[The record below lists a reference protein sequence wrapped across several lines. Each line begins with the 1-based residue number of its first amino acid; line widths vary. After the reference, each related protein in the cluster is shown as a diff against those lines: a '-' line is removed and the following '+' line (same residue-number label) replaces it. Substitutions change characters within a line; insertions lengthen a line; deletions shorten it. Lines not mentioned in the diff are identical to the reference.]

1 MKALLIAEKPNLGKD
16 IEKVYRKMS
25 FKDDITFVALSGHVL
40 ELKYPGEYD
49 EKWHK
54 WNLDTL
60 PIIPDKFQYKLD
72 RGKSHFY
79 NSVKSELKSG
89 DYDYVI
95 NACDAGREGQLIFH
109 TVYQF
114 VGSKIPVKRLWI
126 SDTTDASIEKG
137 LNNLIDENDKDL
149 KNLTDAAFLR
159 SYFDWL
165 IGMNLSRATS
175 LKTNAKVPVGRV
187 MTPTLAIVV
196 NREREILNFKPEDYW
211 TIDVLFDGYQGVW
224 IDSETK
230 NTRIDKKEDAE
241 KILKS
246 IGDKG
251 KVKEAEKK
259 LVTNYAPE
267 LYSLLTLQKDANS
280 IYGYTASETLGIAQ
294 KLYDELK
301 LISYPRTESSVI
313 STNMINDMI
322 PLLNSLKGV
331 DGYEKV
337 IGEILK
343 DENNIKKT
351 LKKKTYVDNT
361 KLTDHHAIIPTN
373 TKANL
378 KILGIKERNIYELIL
393 KRFIAIFMKP
403 YTFNK
408 STVLIDSNNNLIRV
422 SGKEV
427 VNEGFKVLYGNKEKE
442 TILPNLSKG
451 DLVDIKNKKINEK
464 QTTPPSRY
472 NDSTLLDAM
481 ANAGRMVDDKDL
493 KDVLKRTKGI
503 GTSATRDSFIDKLI
517 KNEMIERKGKTIYP
531 TEFGMDVI
539 DVLDGRDV
547 ISPELTA
554 VWEEKLGKV
563 EDGDLSYQ
571 NFYKDMLEYTKEQT
585 ESIVNEV
592 NKDLNKDKETL
603 GKCPKCGKDVI
614 KGKNYYLCSGYKETC
629 DFIVGKTYC
638 GVNLRDTD
646 IEKILNGEET
656 RKMNFKFKSGKKGT
670 GRLKYDKD
678 ENRVNIVFEKREK
691 KEIGECPKCGAEIVD
706 GKNYYLCSKY
716 KDTCDFIIGKKILG
730 ANIGVKDAKDLIA
743 GKETGE
749 KEFTWKSGKK
759 GKASLKLD
767 GEKNI
772 KFVFK

>member
-1 MKALLIAEKPNLGKD
+1 
-16 IEKVYRKMS
+16 
-25 FKDDITFVALSGHVL
+25 
-40 ELKYPGEYD
+40 
-49 EKWHK
+49 
-54 WNLDTL
+54 
-60 PIIPDKFQYKLD
+60 
-72 RGKSHFY
+72 
-79 NSVKSELKSG
+79 
-89 DYDYVI
+89 
-95 NACDAGREGQLIFH
+95 
-109 TVYQF
+109 
-114 VGSKIPVKRLWI
+114 
-126 SDTTDASIEKG
+126 
-137 LNNLIDENDKDL
+137 
-149 KNLTDAAFLR
+149 
-159 SYFDWL
+159 
-165 IGMNLSRATS
+165 MNLSRATS

-241 KILKS
+241 KVLKS

-322 PLLNSLKGV
+322 PLLNSLKGI
-331 DGYEKV
+331 DEYKKV

-343 DENNIKKT
+343 DEDNIKKT

-378 KILGIKERNIYELIL
+378 KTLGIKERNIYELIL

-539 DVLDGRDV
+539 EVLDGRDV

-629 DFIVGKTYC
+629 DFIVGRTYC
-638 GVNLRDTD
+638 GVNLKDTD

-759 GKASLKLD
+759 GKASLRLD

-772 KFVFK
+772 EFVFK